1 MVSWIFSPNIK
12 TVHGFSTRH
21 GGVSEGA
28 FASLNF
34 GAGDDKPELIIQN
47 KMIALGALKINHE
60 AVCSVKQVHGN
71 RVIIAER
78 GIQEA
83 DALVSNEP
91 GVPIAIGVADCYPI
105 LYHDPVNKVIGAAHA
120 GWRGTVTGIAGNT
133 VEEMVKLG
141 AVPGNIQV
149 AIGQGISTDR
159 FEVGPE
165 VIEEFKKNDF
175 PINCII
181 GNHIDLISANIHILE
196 KSGIKSQNI
205 WSMNRC
211 TFESD
216 FFSYRRDKGKTGRM
230 WAIIML

>member
-34 GAGDDKPELIIQN
+34 GAGDDKPELIVQN

-78 GIQEA
+78 GMQEA
-83 DALVSNEP
+83 DALVSNEQ

-141 AVPGNIQV
+141 AVPENIQV
-149 AIGQGISTDR
+149 AIGQGICTDK
-159 FEVGPE
+159 FEVGQE
-165 VIEEFKKNDF
+165 VIDQFKKNGFFDS
-175 PINCII
+175 CIK
-181 GNHIDLISANIHILE
+181 GNHIDLIAANKQVLE
-196 KSGIKSQNI
+196 KSGINPENI
-205 WSMNRC
+205 WCMNRC

-230 WAIIML
+230 WAIITL

>member
-1 MVSWIFSPNIK
+1 
-12 TVHGFSTRH
+12 
-21 GGVSEGA
+21 
-28 FASLNF
+28 
-34 GAGDDKPELIIQN
+34 
-47 KMIALGALKINHE
+47 MIALGALQINHE

-71 RVIIAER
+71 RVIIAEN

-105 LYHDPVNKVIGAAHA
+105 IYHDPINNVIGAAHA

-133 VEEMVKLG
+133 IEEMVKLG

-175 PINCII
+175 PPTCII
-181 GNHIDLISANIHILE
+181 GNHIDLIAANIYILE